1 MFGVLSFIA
10 HFYLPHRSGIAPLKS
25 PLHFQSDYATLMFD
39 PSVPFISF
47 ILLYPSAIC
56 KTGHITAIG
65 LFSSL
70 ILGKQKRMFG
80 L

>member
-25 PLHFQSDYATLMFD
+25 PLHFQSDGATLLSD
-39 PSVPFISF
+39 VSVPFISF
-47 ILLYPSAIC
+47 TFLYPSIIC

-65 LFSSL
+65 LCSPSFW
-70 ILGKQKRMFG
+70 
-80 L
+80 